1 MTETY
6 TSGPTRLVRPRNTPA
21 MQRRRGALDPSRD
34 WIRAEEFKTSSG
46 RWLRPGVE
54 FSVHGER
61 GRYRFLEHVDTGAAQ
76 WVSAIGGTK
85 GVRMFRAFA
94 PERVKKVFVGR
105 QIMTNAEAREL
116 VNDKNREKREAA

>member
-21 MQRRRGALDPSRD
+21 MQRRRGATDPSRD

-54 FSVHGER
+54 FAVRGER
-61 GRYRFLEHVDTGAAQ
+61 GRFRFLRYVRNGDTE
-76 WVSAIGGTK
+76 WISAIGGTK
-85 GVRMFRAFA
+85 GVRMFRAFRPDA
-94 PERVKKVFVGR
+94 VKKVFVGR
-105 QIMTNAEAREL
+105 QIVTTEEARQL
-116 VNDKNREKREAA
+116 VNEKNREKREAA

>member
-1 MTETY
+1 MTEQF
-6 TSGPTRLVRPRNTPA
+6 SGGPTRLVRPRNTPA
-21 MQRRRGALDPSRD
+21 MQRRRFDPSRS
-34 WIRAEEFKTSSG
+34 WIRSAEYPAPSG

-54 FSVHGER
+54 FAVRGER

-85 GVRMFRAFA
+85 GVRMYRAFA

-116 VNDKNREKREAA
+116 VNDKNREKRSAA